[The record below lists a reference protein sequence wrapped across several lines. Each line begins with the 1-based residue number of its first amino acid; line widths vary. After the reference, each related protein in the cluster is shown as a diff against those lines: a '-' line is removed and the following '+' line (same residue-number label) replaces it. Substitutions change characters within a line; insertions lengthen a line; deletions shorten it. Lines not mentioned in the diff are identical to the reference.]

1 MLTLQRPTRARRDN
15 PTGQSRIRP
24 GPQPGHLSHSLPKI
38 TGRGRLGHVLGG
50 PGSGTR
56 DQAQRSHRAGASNCP
71 VSSESDPVAPESAGP
86 PSGRGIPDR
95 QQPAARQGRTR
106 KTRRR
111 RVDKHPGAAA
121 RYAARPGLTGLG
133 TGGRPIAS
141 AGSSSRRQTWFKS
154 ARAGSGGAAGLA
166 HNTHSRAGGSFQLGS
181 ARYCA
186 IQDKLSQSSS
196 SHRYSRTLP
205 ALEATAKYST
215 LIGAPK

>member
-95 QQPAARQGRTR
+95 QQPAARQGRTQ

-111 RVDKHPGAAA
+111 RVDKHPS